1 VFVKP
6 DKLAESLA
14 AVRRILWTLGANRR
28 FRNLAPYGEPQLGKR
43 GIYRAM
49 GGANDPAELQMAMLW
64 TLNMMDGDHSL
75 LDVAERSGIDFETIE
90 RAARLLEEHE
100 LLEEVAAPQES

>member
-1 VFVKP
+1 
-6 DKLAESLA
+6 
-14 AVRRILWTLGANRR
+14 
-28 FRNLAPYGEPQLGKR
+28 
-43 GIYRAM
+43 
-49 GGANDPAELQMAMLW
+49 MLW